1 MQEQRDL
8 QRSETENKNNLTA
21 ETELSNHLDSDEHF
35 GEFQSC
41 EVENSCDV
49 KQETNSDEKIDSKHS
64 KSDNNESCNETNANT
79 ELISEP
85 TVKSSKTKD
94 ETQMSSDG
102 TKSDCIDCGAT
113 GTDEKKTEDSKEIKA
128 KQQTKEERLGML
140 IKRKISRQHK
150 VFTRDR
156 ERMNTLTSQVYYE
169 ICYIFT
175 RPIQFI
181 PATN

>member
-21 ETELSNHLDSDEHF
+21 ETELSNHPDCDEHF

-49 KQETNSDEKIDSKHS
+49 KKETNSEENIDSKHS
-64 KSDNNESCNETNANT
+64 KSDNNESCNETNANS

-94 ETQMSSDG
+94 ETQTSSDD
-102 TKSDCIDCGAT
+102 TNSDCIDCGAT
-113 GTDEKKTEDSKEIKA
+113 GTDEKKPEDSKEIKA

-150 VFTRDR
+150 VFTTDR
-156 ERMNTLTSQVYYE
+156 ERMKTSTSQVYYE